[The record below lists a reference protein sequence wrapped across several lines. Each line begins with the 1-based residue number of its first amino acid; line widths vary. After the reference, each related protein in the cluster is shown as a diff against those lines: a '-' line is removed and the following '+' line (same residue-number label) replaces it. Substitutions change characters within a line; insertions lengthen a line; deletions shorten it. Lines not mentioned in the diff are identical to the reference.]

1 MIIIISA
8 AKLVTAAAAAA
19 TAGSLSLSV
28 SVFIESLLEMLWSM
42 CRARAVTKPRDVEG
56 EKTVVII

>member
-8 AKLVTAAAAAA
+8 AKLVTAAAAA

>member
-8 AKLVTAAAAAA
+8 AKLVTAA
-19 TAGSLSLSV
+19 AGSLSLSV

-42 CRARAVTKPRDVEG
+42 CRARAVTKPRDVEE